1 MPSTGIR
8 PKHQPYCTRST
19 QQAGTTATV
28 AQTERC
34 VCHSPAHPVAVENPP
49 QPSSTAVMPTPCR
62 HARATTGRRRAT
74 NPRGLHTASTKA
86 VAAAPPAVRRRRED
100 ARRTAHSPPLTLR
113 AHTSTVPRH
122 TRRDWPPPRH
132 YGAAPG
138 QCRTSTAPHQPP
150 GSRMAP
156 APRTSAERHRDR
168 AGHKPALRTHATE
181 RQSPQPHLSR
191 HRYSMAVRPPLTSA
205 AAAPRQLAV
214 DPSRG
219 QPDPIVGRPDPWPR
233 AAAAANAGG
242 PQRVEPPPRRRRRRP
257 GDPHAHP
264 AGLSGGGRG
273 GEWRGGGR
281 RRCSVTARVAPSGG
295 DRAGESNFT

>member
-1 MPSTGIR
+1 MTPSTGIR

-49 QPSSTAVMPTPCR
+49 QPSSIAVMPTPCR

-74 NPRGLHTASTKA
+74 NPRGLHAASTKA

-113 AHTSTVPRH
+113 AHTSTAPRH

-156 APRTSAERHRDR
+156 APRTSATDTRDR
-168 AGHKPALRTHATE
+168 AQEPTAA
-181 RQSPQPHLSR
+181 PQP
-191 HRYSMAVRPPLTSA
+191 PPLLHGRTTAVDLLRCSTAPARRRSVTGPARSGRGTAGSVAPCCCRRQRRRTSA
-205 AAAPRQLAV
+205 RRTAAPETPP
-214 DPSRG
+214 PSRR
-219 QPDPIVGRPDPWPR
+219 PACAPGRPLWWR
-233 AAAAANAGG
+233 QGRGMEGRGAAEV
-242 PQRVEPPPRRRRRRP
+242 QCHRPRRPER
-257 GDPHAHP
+257 
-264 AGLSGGGRG
+264 GR
-273 GEWRGGGR
+273 
-281 RRCSVTARVAPSGG
+281 PSG
-295 DRAGESNFT
+295 